1 MHKTRLIKTV
11 KLDTQVIQNKNKKG
25 REKKK
30 VTKSLGAF
38 YLPHLEKTFPF

>member
-25 REKKK
+25 RER
-30 VTKSLGAF
+30 KSDRI
-38 YLPHLEKTFPF
+38 T